1 MTAVLM
7 RAAGL
12 TAVYLIVLTSL
23 DPGDVVVGAAI
34 GLTAAV
40 VFRPPD
46 SMRRRMTT
54 LAGPVAAAAV
64 LGRTALGVAL
74 GTWRTVRFCL
84 GGRAAPGF
92 VEIPRG
98 ERTDGDVALWGL
110 LTGEAPDEY
119 PVDVDEE
126 SGVLIV
132 HVLDA
137 DDPEAVRA
145 RHRKLDD
152 LWHGGG

>member
-1 MTAVLM
+1 MTAVLL

-12 TAVYLIVLTSL
+12 TSVYLLVMTSL
-23 DPGDVVVGAAI
+23 EVGDVVVGAAVA
-34 GLTAAV
+34 LAAAV
-40 VFRPPD
+40 WLRPPGG
-46 SMRRRMTT
+46 MHRRMTT
-54 LAGPVAAAAV
+54 LAGPRAAAAV
-64 LGRTALGVAL
+64 LGRTARDVVL

-84 GGRAAPGF
+84 GGQATPGF

-98 ERTDGDVALWGL
+98 ERTDGDVALWGM

-126 SGVLIV
+126 AGVLIV

-145 RHRKLDD
+145 RHRRMADV
-152 LWHGGG
+152 WHGER